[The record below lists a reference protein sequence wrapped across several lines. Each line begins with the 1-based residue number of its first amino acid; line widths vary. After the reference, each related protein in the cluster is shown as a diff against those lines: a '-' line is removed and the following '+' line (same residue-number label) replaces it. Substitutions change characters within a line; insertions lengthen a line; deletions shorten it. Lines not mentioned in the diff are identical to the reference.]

1 MNKRVL
7 TRDGVLKIG
16 KISDALLKD
25 LEEQKVIEPAGF
37 TEDKTPFYSE
47 DSLEQINHVRR
58 LLDMGYRT
66 EEIQRI
72 AKKIGLPKSSPDEG
86 GGLRQRAQLTI
97 GGLAS
102 RVDVSPRTIK
112 HWEDK
117 GIIEPDMRS
126 DGGFRLYPEIY
137 VYLCNLIK
145 DLQLFGYS
153 LDEIKTVSDLFR
165 SFLAIE
171 KNIDAFSSQ
180 KTEKKL
186 QEMLQEIERLFKKMN
201 SFKEGISR
209 WEALLTK
216 KKKEIQAFRKKLQKR
231 TPTKKE

>member
-7 TRDGVLKIG
+7 TRDEVLKIC
-16 KISDALLKD
+16 KISAALLKD
-25 LEEQKVIEPAGF
+25 LERQKVIAPSGV
-37 TEDKTPFYSE
+37 TEDDTPFYSE
-47 DSLEQINHVRR
+47 NSLERINHVKR
-58 LLDMGYRT
+58 LLDMGYNM

-72 AKKIGLPKSSPDEG
+72 AKKIGLPESSAAEG
-86 GGLRQRAQLTI
+86 ASARQRAQLTI

-137 VYLCNLIK
+137 VYLCNMIK

-153 LDEIKTVSDLFR
+153 LDDIKTVSDLFR
-165 SFLAIE
+165 TFLAIE
-171 KNIDAFSSQ
+171 KNTGEYSPQ

-186 QEMLQEIERLFKKMN
+186 QEMLREIERLFKKMN
-201 SFKEGISR
+201 SFKEGITR
-209 WEALLTK
+209 WEGLLTK
-216 KKKEIQAFRKKLQKR
+216 KKREIHAFRKKIQKR
-231 TPTKKE
+231 ASGKKE